1 MKRIF
6 DITTNDLRQL
16 LRDRQTFLFLL
27 LMPVAFTL
35 LFGFAFGS
43 FNKPQTNVDTRLI
56 VNLINLDEG
65 QFGKTLTDQLSQST
79 MIRIV
84 ENQSEDES
92 MLTAKIKKDVIAAVV
107 TIPEGY
113 STSIMNSQPL
123 PVEILTKKNT
133 GAAFTVEAEI
143 KRLVNRTNQS
153 AQSTLIL
160 INRIPNLKFD
170 AVFETISN
178 AWFNPPITLSNQ
190 ITAMQQDN
198 PNGMSAAQTA
208 PGMMLQFSL
217 AGLLTAG
224 QMIVNERKS
233 RAFHRLL
240 TTATSRL
247 HILLGHYFA
256 ILTLVFVQFV
266 ILILFGQFIMGLD
279 YLNQALPTFLLTL
292 ACAMCIAAIGL
303 LIGMLAKTDD
313 QAIIFALI
321 PMFIF
326 SGLGGAWMPL
336 EFTGKTFQTIG
347 HFSPVAW
354 GMDGFKSIL
363 SSGGGID
370 TIWLP
375 VVVLFGYGVL
385 FFCLAAYTLAKNNN

>member
-1 MKRIF
+1 MNRIF
-6 DITTNDLRQL
+6 DITLNDLRQL

-27 LMPVAFTL
+27 LMPIAFTL
-35 LFGFAFGS
+35 LFGLAFGS
-43 FNKPQTNVDTRLI
+43 FNKPEANADTRPI
-56 VNLINLDEG
+56 VVFNNQDDGNLGNQLADIFSGSNLI
-65 QFGKTLTDQLSQST
+65 QIKTEQ
-79 MIRIV
+79 
-84 ENQSEDES
+84 NQNQTELES
-92 MLTAKIKKDVIAAVV
+92 LVKNDSVAAVV
-107 TIPEGY
+107 TVPTGY
-113 STSIMNSQPL
+113 TASLKSDQPIVL
-123 PVEILTKKNT
+123 ELLIKQNNNHAYLIETEVKK
-133 GAAFTVEAEI
+133 
-143 KRLVNRTNQS
+143 LSNRMV
-153 AQSTLIL
+153 QSTKISHTLVRLIPGL
-160 INRIPNLKFD
+160 SFEENLNKINK
-170 AVFETISN
+170 
-178 AWFNPPITLSNQ
+178 AWRNPPIVISSQIVPNQ
-190 ITAMQQDN
+190 QN
-198 PNGMSAAQTA
+198 NSNGMSAAQTA

-233 RAFHRLL
+233 RVFQRLL
-240 TTATSRL
+240 TTATSQY
-247 HILLGHYFA
+247 HILFGHYFA
-256 ILTLVFVQFV
+256 ILALVFVQFV

-303 LIGMLAKTDD
+303 LIGMLAKSDD

-347 HFSPVAW
+347 HLSPVAW

-363 SSGGGID
+363 NANTGLE

-375 VVVLFGYGVL
+375 VIVLFGYGVL
-385 FFCLAAYTLAKNNN
+385 FFLAAAFTLKTKQN